1 MRRTKEGMW
10 SAMRQNDGRRND
22 FVSPQ
27 GLALNSRR
35 LLSLVMFDRQVGL
48 AGHPHPE
55 AHVLRETSK
64 QSGWADGWNQWQCCT
79 VVRSGSNG
87 SWRTGGDHGAC
98 SGTCL
103 ICQQDLFARVRFLLH
118 HLPLFALDNF
128 TRAPQER
135 LHMLEILLLGPAR
148 RVGGC
153 PGQGAGGQ

>member
-64 QSGWADGWNQWQCCT
+64 QSG
-79 VVRSGSNG
+79 
-87 SWRTGGDHGAC
+87 
-98 SGTCL
+98 
-103 ICQQDLFARVRFLLH
+103 
-118 HLPLFALDNF
+118 
-128 TRAPQER
+128 
-135 LHMLEILLLGPAR
+135 
-148 RVGGC
+148 
-153 PGQGAGGQ
+153 